1 MADVRTT
8 VRLVSAQA
16 RLRSSLV
23 ARLVAIIVA
32 MLTAYQRG
40 PRTAA
45 ETAALVSRVAGA
57 LDAGDKTA
65 GRLGQG
71 LVTTTFPTARSSTP
85 LLPSTWTQA
94 EIERIV
100 ADWLANPVPEVVEA
114 DVTDHLAQAERA
126 GTTSTKIRGITGW
139 RRIVHPE
146 LSQGGTCG
154 LCIAAATQ
162 VYTTGNLEP
171 IHEGCHCGV
180 MPIVGDDD
188 PGEALNRLDLG
199 DLYDVA
205 GDTTDG
211 WTLKQTRYQVGPSGQ
226 LEPVLSRKK
235 RGKREPQAAISRRA
249 RQRRAYDAQQRKSK
263 TS

>member
-1 MADVRTT
+1 
-8 VRLVSAQA
+8 
-16 RLRSSLV
+16 
-23 ARLVAIIVA
+23 
-32 MLTAYQRG
+32 
-40 PRTAA
+40 
-45 ETAALVSRVAGA
+45 
-57 LDAGDKTA
+57 
-65 GRLGQG
+65 
-71 LVTTTFPTARSSTP
+71 
-85 LLPSTWTQA
+85 
-94 EIERIV
+94 
-100 ADWLANPVPEVVEA
+100 EVVEA

-199 DLYDVA
+199 DLYDEA

-211 WTLKQTRYQVGPSGQ
+211 WTLKQTRYQVGANGQ
-226 LEPVLSRKK
+226 LEPVLTRKK
-235 RGKREPQAAISRRA
+235 RGKREPQAVISRRA
-249 RQRRAYDAQQRKSK
+249 RQRRAYEAQQRKST